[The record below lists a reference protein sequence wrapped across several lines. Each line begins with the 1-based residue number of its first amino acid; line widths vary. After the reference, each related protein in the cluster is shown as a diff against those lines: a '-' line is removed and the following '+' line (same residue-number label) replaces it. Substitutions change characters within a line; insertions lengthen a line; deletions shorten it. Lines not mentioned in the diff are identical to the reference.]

1 MEEGKATG
9 GDSPLLGV
17 RVSED
22 LIAEGRRLIAAATP
36 GPLRA
41 NLYLGGAYVIE
52 RVRPNG
58 GRVARL
64 DVVDG
69 LLETKAN
76 ADRFVFA
83 VNNLAA
89 LLDVAEAAERLVRA
103 LDTVHNDPAYRG
115 VWAMHFA
122 HGGEYNGPTYTF
134 EHDALR
140 AALALGQ
147 DGEGK
152 EKSNG

>member
-1 MEEGKATG
+1 MPAEKT
-9 GDSPLLGV
+9 L
-17 RVSED
+17 SET
-22 LIAEGRRLIAAATP
+22 IAEGRRLIAAATP

-41 NLYLGGAYVIE
+41 NLYLGGAYAIE

-89 LLDVAEAAERLVRA
+89 LLDVAEAGDA
-103 LDTVHNDPAYRG
+103 LLGYHDRCG
-115 VWAMHFA
+115 VAS
-122 HGGEYNGPTYTF
+122 GYG
-134 EHDALR
+134 DALR
-140 AALALGQ
+140 SALSRLRGVRT
-147 DGEGK
+147 
-152 EKSNG
+152 